1 MQSPHEL
8 FRKESIHLYR
18 KKEAAHGAASI
29 FKKLLLLHF
38 SVALAAVYGS
48 VVAGLERNLRFLA
61 ASCASGSEE
70 LSLSDPKMI
79 ATAIAF
85 TIASAALI
93 YYTIKFY
100 SNKKTVEE
108 QL

>member
-1 MQSPHEL
+1 
-8 FRKESIHLYR
+8 
-18 KKEAAHGAASI
+18 
-29 FKKLLLLHF
+29 
-38 SVALAAVYGS
+38 
-48 VVAGLERNLRFLA
+48 
-61 ASCASGSEE
+61 
-70 LSLSDPKMI
+70 MI

-100 SNKKTVEE
+100 SNKKAVEE